1 MKGKRKLTQR
11 ILSLMMVFAMVMG
24 MLLEPV
30 QIYAAKPG
38 QDAGRTKVA
47 LTDPQQPDGNGGST
61 EQGGTSGGDSGSGN
75 QGGSVTTPEKK
86 QYTVSVAVDGN
97 EKESYKPSEIVKFKA
112 TVMEDGKTEVQGAS
126 VIWDCIGEGTITQDG
141 VLTINSDIAQDIT
154 ITVNASYTP
163 DGETTPVVGSKSIS
177 IIAPRYTISGMVQT
191 DSGVA
196 IPDVAVSVDNKQT
209 EIVTDENGEYTIS
222 DLTKGSYSL
231 TFARNGFLAPA
242 AQSVTIDTGDISKQN
257 VTMNLDTVNFPL
269 TVSSG
274 KNSLVVDESTKLTYS
289 QQVLAETEITNIA
302 YSSTNSNIS
311 ISDDKVKGLSKV
323 EGATVKAVLH
333 TKYGEIVRE
342 NATSIDVFPRNTSV
356 ELEVKTD
363 TGLFENIRSI
373 TLNAKVK
380 TADVGG
386 DVGKYLSSG
395 KVKFTVEQLADTQL
409 GIEPSTK
416 TYEVSIGKNNTATYK
431 LSKRR
436 FNFAGK
442 IKFTAEY
449 IGEENKYNT
458 SDTFAEHNY
467 ETDPIVFENAEGKD
481 IKGNVNVTYG
491 DTYSVFVAK
500 ADDETVKAITK
511 NANVAVVSEANSER
525 KGYAKFVIETVS
537 AESTEITFVKEAT
550 VDGQTEE
557 LRTNLKVKV
566 EQKEISID
574 AAKVEMTYGKIY
586 DGQNEIDS
594 KNDKDD
600 KITFDS
606 LPIAE
611 GEVVGADDIQVSVN
625 TEIRGTLIAD
635 EDTDLINV
643 GSKKLKVELKQS
655 NFCLTGTKSNN
666 YKLKDTTI
674 KIPAQVTIN
683 QRPVQVNVKNASRE
697 YGHAINNGIGNEV
710 IYEFPKDPEGKPVPW
725 VEVEKE
731 TENNTGIIEK
741 DAVTIPEWNNALLES
756 GVNFAGNMAV
766 PGKYQEVLSV
776 DCTKFWQDAAKANN
790 YEFKIA
796 KGTLEITEE
805 SIKDIAKYVNLQDA
819 SPNPTMYIKDGKI
832 WVKAKGGKLELKAY
846 ENKLYNVVKLIAI
859 GNEPVKADLTN
870 TGYEFNVDL
879 KDAEIKSLTLQLV
892 NTKNTENTENQAA
905 SQTFTYDISL
915 DASVPTV
922 SISNIKGGATTLEQ
936 LVSMITFGNYKQEKY
951 EATVTVGNDETTSGT
966 KEWQYAIL
974 PVERDIKDGKDL
986 QSYFDEKAAS
996 GDVEWNKETAN
1007 LEKSIT
1013 ITRQAEDSEEF
1024 VANNYVVLV
1033 QPFDNVNN
1041 TNVYTSMGFI
1051 LESNQPK
1058 VEITSPDNWKDI
1070 YDGDVN
1076 LNAVVSD
1083 VKRHME
1089 DGTYASV
1096 SGINKVYYQIGIGED
1111 VDKAEEKILFPTEE
1125 NQVPDHYTL
1134 EELRKAEDMVLPF
1147 TVPAAEFNSN
1157 NVVVKVT
1164 VEDNAGNKTTVEK
1177 PLKIDIT
1184 KPEVTV
1190 KYETE
1195 ATEDYAPYYKEERT
1209 AIITVK
1215 ERNIQANNSAQ
1226 LSFYLKREKESKAER
1241 YNLSG
1246 LDELIGVTVEK
1257 IGDVFYED
1265 TQSDVAPDEAYKYTD
1280 DRTITVR
1287 VKFGTEN
1294 VDDKYDFDVQ
1304 CKDGAGNTNTE
1315 DNQSYFVI
1323 DQTAPELKVTY
1334 STVDETEVAVPFE
1347 EAQRLYRNKAI
1358 SAHVTIEEHNFALDG
1373 EEVPVDVKVETT
1385 KVGANE
1391 TIPDYNKREKE
1402 NSKDVWGTNGD
1413 VRTSTYTFNSDANYT
1428 HSITY
1433 TDLAGNIVTY
1443 GPGYFTVDKT
1453 QPTGTVEIKGF
1464 GFWESLL
1471 EKITFGLFSP
1481 STVDVVM
1488 TGADHTSP
1496 VNPVQFARFHDQMT
1510 RDDLENYNGWSSAS
1524 QEKPESAAFSVSPD
1538 EQFIVYTKVTDY
1550 AGNYQYFSSDGM
1562 IVDSTK
1568 PAPVVT
1574 ITNLSQAQNGI
1585 FNENVTLQIDVED
1598 PTAGET
1604 YSGLEKVWYT
1614 VSAAGNV
1621 TTSETIELLNNS
1633 GNKVQGNKTFSKVI
1647 TVPAD
1652 VYNSNDVKVQA
1663 FATDFSGN
1671 QGDSEITELKID
1683 VTNPTISVSWDLN
1696 NPLNGRYYKDTRT
1709 ATVTVTD
1716 RNFDPNNVRFNIT
1729 NTDGT
1734 SANIGGWSSSSNIGV
1749 SDTATSTCQVSF
1761 PADGDYTFTLG
1772 CTDLAGNSGEYG
1784 QTDEFTIDKTIP
1796 VMTVSYDNNNARNG
1810 NFFKETRTATVT
1822 IREHNFNAA
1831 DVRAAITAS
1840 LEGSGI
1846 STPSIS
1852 GFSGSGD
1859 VHTAT
1864 VNYSTDGDYTFDI
1877 DYTDMAGNAA
1887 ADYTQDSFTVDLT
1900 APELEITDVEDRSAN
1915 NDAVAPKVEATDV
1928 NYDAK
1933 GVTMTLTGANNGNV
1947 EVGKVVS
1954 AIQNGQSMKFND
1966 FARTEEMDDLYKLQ
1980 AKAVDKAGNE
1990 TQKEIMFSVNRYG
2003 SVFILDND
2011 TKDWLKTGDEGY
2023 TYIREEKEV
2032 GIREINVD
2040 AIESRSITVNRD
2052 GDLASLKENTDFTV
2066 KNSGSDAQ
2074 WKEAHYVIAKNN
2086 FEEEGNYTVILNTQ
2100 DKAQNS
2106 MNNTSVKKANKNL
2119 PIEFA
2124 VDKTA
2129 PTVVV
2134 SGVEDD
2140 AQYRA
2145 AERAMIVDAKDNL
2158 ALTKVSISIDGE
2170 KTVYDG
2176 EELLKDNGVIE
2187 TAVAS
2192 ANRWQN
2198 IEITAEDAA
2207 GNVLGQSEK
2216 ALEGEPVVLRV
2227 LVTPNIVIQYY
2238 MNKPLFYGS
2247 IAAIVIMAGLIIFL
2261 VAKKKKG

>member
-30 QIYAAKPG
+30 QIYAAQPG
-38 QDAGRTKVA
+38 EDAGQTKA
-47 LTDPQQPDGNGGST
+47 APADPQQPDGDGGT
-61 EQGGTSGGDSGSGN
+61 TDQGGTSGGDSGSGN
-75 QGGSVTTPEKK
+75 QGGSATTPEKK
-86 QYTVSVAVDGN
+86 QYTVIVAVDGN

-112 TVMEDGKTEVQGAS
+112 TVIEDGKTEVQGAD

-177 IIAPRYTISGMVQT
+177 IMAPRYTISGMVQT

-209 EIVTDENGEYTIS
+209 GIVTDENGEYTIS

-231 TFARNGFLAPA
+231 TFARNSFLAPA
-242 AQSVTIDTGDISKQN
+242 AQSVTIDTADISKQN

-269 TVSSG
+269 IVSSG

-289 QQVLAETEITNIA
+289 QQVLDETEITNIA

-342 NATSIDVFPRNTSV
+342 NATSINVSRRNTSV

-363 TGLFENIRSI
+363 TGQFENIRSI

-409 GIEPSTK
+409 GIESSTK
-416 TYEVSIGKNNTATYK
+416 TYEVRIGNNNTATYK

-458 SDTFAEHNY
+458 SETSAVHNY
-467 ETDPIVFENAEGKD
+467 KTDPIVFENAEGKD
-481 IKGNVNVTYG
+481 IKGNVDVTYG
-491 DTYSVFVAK
+491 DEYSVFVKK
-500 ADDETVKAITK
+500 ADDETVEAVTK
-511 NANVAVVSEANSER
+511 NADVANVVLEANSER
-525 KGYAKFVIETVS
+525 EGYAKFVIATVS
-537 AESTEITFVKEAT
+537 AESTEITFVKKAT
-550 VDGQTEE
+550 VDGQVEE
-557 LRTNLKVKV
+557 LRTNLNVKV

-574 AAKVEMTYGKIY
+574 ATKAKMTYKKIY
-586 DGQNEIDS
+586 DGQKEIDN
-594 KNDKDD
+594 KKDKDD
-600 KITFDS
+600 AFAFDS

-611 GEVVGADDIQVSVN
+611 GEVVGKDDVWVSAKA
-625 TEIRGTLIAD
+625 EINGILVAGA
-635 EDTDLINV
+635 DTDLINV
-643 GSKKLKVELKQS
+643 GSKQLEIELKQE
-655 NFCLTGTKSNN
+655 NFRLNGTKANN

-683 QRPVQVNVKNASRE
+683 QRPVQVTVKNASRE

-710 IYEFPKDPEGKPVPW
+710 IYEFPKNSEGKPVPW

-859 GNEPVKADLTN
+859 GNEPVEADLTN

-879 KDAEIKSLTLQLV
+879 KDAEKETKTLTLQLV
-892 NTKNTENTENQAA
+892 NTENQAA
-905 SQTFTYDISL
+905 SQTFTYDIFL

-922 SISNIKGGATTLEQ
+922 SISNIKGEATTLDK
-936 LVSMITFGNYKQEKY
+936 LVSMITFGNYKQKEY
-951 EATVTVGNDETTSGT
+951 EVTVTVGNDETTSGT

-1033 QPFDNVNN
+1033 RPFDNVNN

-1195 ATEDYAPYYKEERT
+1195 ATEDYEPYYKEERT

-1215 ERNIQANNSAQ
+1215 ERNIQANNSDQ
-1226 LSFYLKREKESKAER
+1226 LSFYLKREKESNAAK

-1246 LDELIGVTVEK
+1246 LDALDGVTVEK
-1257 IGDVFYED
+1257 VGDVLYED
-1265 TQSDVAPDEAYKYTD
+1265 TQSDITSDEAYKYTD

-1315 DNQSYFVI
+1315 DNKSYFVI
-1323 DQTAPELKVTY
+1323 DQTAPKLKVTY

-1391 TIPDYNKREKE
+1391 TIPDYNAQAKV
-1402 NSKDVWGTNGD
+1402 NSKWGTNGNSH
-1413 VRTSTYTFNSDANYT
+1413 TITYLFNSDANYT

-1433 TDLAGNIVTY
+1433 TDLAGNTVSY

-1524 QEKPESAAFSVSPD
+1524 KEKPESAAFSVNPN

-1614 VSAAGNV
+1614 VSATGNV
-1621 TTSETIELLNNS
+1621 NVSETIELMNNS
-1633 GNKVQGNKTFSKVI
+1633 NNRIQSHQTFTGTI
-1647 TVPAD
+1647 TIPAD

-1663 FATDFSGN
+1663 FATDFAGN

-1716 RNFDPNNVRFNIT
+1716 RNFDPNNVRFSIT

-1810 NFFKETRTATVT
+1810 NYFKETRTATVT

-1840 LEGSGI
+1840 LEGKGV

-1852 GFSGSGD
+1852 SFSGSGD
-1859 VHTAT
+1859 THTAS
-1864 VNYSTDGDYTFDI
+1864 VSYSTDGDYTFDI

-1900 APELEITDVEDRSAN
+1900 APELEITDVEDKSAN
-1915 NDAVAPKVEATDV
+1915 NDAVSPKVEATDV
-1928 NYDAK
+1928 NYDTK
-1933 GVTMTLTGANNGNV
+1933 GVTLTLTGANNGKV
-1947 EVGKVVS
+1947 EVGTVVS

-1966 FARTEEMDDLYKLQ
+1966 FARTEEMDDLYKLT
-1980 AKAVDKAGNE
+1980 AKVVDKAGNE
-1990 TQKEIMFSVNRYG
+1990 TEKEIMFSVNRYG
-2003 SVFILDND
+2003 SVFVLDDD
-2011 TKDWLKTGDEGY
+2011 TKDWLMTEEGY
-2023 TYIREEKEV
+2023 TYIRKEKEV

-2040 AIESRSITVNRD
+2040 NIESRSITVNRD
-2052 GDLASLKENTDFTV
+2052 GDLANLEENKDFTV
-2066 KNSGSDAQ
+2066 KTSGSEAQ
-2074 WKEAHYVIAKNN
+2074 WKEAHYTIAKEN
-2086 FEEEGNYTVILNTQ
+2086 FAQEGNYTVILNTM
-2100 DKAQNS
+2100 DKAKNS

-2140 AQYRA
+2140 AQYRL
-2145 AERAMIVDAKDNL
+2145 AEKTMTVDAKDNL
-2158 ALTKVSISIDGE
+2158 ALTKVAIKIDGKE
-2170 KTVYDG
+2170 TVYEG
-2176 EELLKDNGVIE
+2176 EELQKDNGVIE
-2187 TAVAS
+2187 AAIAS
-2192 ANRWQN
+2192 ANRWQS

-2207 GNVLGQSEK
+2207 GNVLGQSEQK
-2216 ALEGEPVVLRV
+2216 LEGEPVVLRI
-2227 LVTPNIVIQYY
+2227 LVTPNLVIQYY

-2247 IAAIVIMAGLIIFL
+2247 IAAVVVMLGLIVFL
-2261 VAKKKKG
+2261 VWRKKQQK